1 MSKKK
6 EQINFKFKGFM
17 VIECPE
23 CKVTFPLSS
32 KSEVS
37 QCSCRKCGA
46 TFELPDKP
54 IPLVAYCECGKR
66 IKAVTNATSKVIEF
80 KCLCD
85 YPLVA
90 EYNHHKNKYFG
101 ML

>member
-6 EQINFKFKGFM
+6 GTINFKFKGFM
-17 VIECPE
+17 IIECPE

-32 KSEVS
+32 KFEVS
-37 QCSCRKCGA
+37 QCSCKKCGA
-46 TFELPDKP
+46 TFELLNKP
-54 IPLVAYCECGKR
+54 TPLVAHCECGKR

-80 KCLCD
+80 KCLCG

-90 EYNHHKNKYFG
+90 EYSQHKNKYFE